1 MIRKLLGPLRI
12 VYKLAVYQPFTN
24 QNIMVLRTLLFKF
37 TLKFIIPYLLN
48 DVNERLINKT
58 FDYIITRTGFFS
70 DRVT

>member
-58 FDYIITRTGFFS
+58 FDYIIIRIGFFS

>member
-58 FDYIITRTGFFS
+58 FDYIIIRIGFFS
-70 DRVT
+70 DRIT

>member
-58 FDYIITRTGFFS
+58 FDYIIIRTGFFS